1 MQNEIYLWGSGGGAC
16 EIKHLIDDL
25 KTAASGYVIKA
36 VVGRGPRTESEDLES
51 LAYID
56 TAQAGWESAINPQ
69 ASAIVTAGTSKLR
82 EIMWSEIDKLGLDRP
97 ILIHPSAAVAVTARL
112 SAGCVVG
119 PNVTISASVK
129 CEKNVYVSFNASVG
143 HHSSIGAH
151 GVISPGARLGG
162 EVTCGP
168 RFFIGL
174 GGIVVPRVKIGGDVS
189 VSAGALVTGSLP
201 DGSRVIARRSRVL
214 GKL

>member
-25 KTAASGYVIKA
+25 NTAGIRYVIKA
-36 VVGRGPRTESEDLES
+36 VVGRGPRTEGEELQNF
-51 LAYID
+51 AYID
-56 TAQAGWESAINPQ
+56 TAQAGWESAITPQ
-69 ASAIVTAGTSKLR
+69 TAAIVTAGTSQLR
-82 EIMWSEIDKLGLDRP
+82 ETMWGEIDKLGLIRSV
-97 ILIHPSAAVAVTARL
+97 LIHPSAVVAATARL
-112 SAGCVVG
+112 SPGCIVG

-129 CEKNVYVSFNASVG
+129 LEENVYVSFNASVG

-162 EVTCGP
+162 EVMCGP

-174 GGIVVPRVKIGGDVS
+174 GGIVVPRVRIGSGVS
-189 VSAGALVTGSLP
+189 VSAGALVTSSLP
-201 DGSRVIARRSRVL
+201 DGSRVIAQKSRAFGSL
-214 GKL
+214 